1 MIVASYASGSSIDRT
16 LASLRADAT
25 GRDVEV
31 VVVESGGTALAERI
45 QASHPWV
52 TVVGSDQRLYPG
64 DARNR
69 GIAAARAD
77 VLAFVDADTVVEPGF
92 VEAVLDDAGRAREGI
107 VFLAGSVDNA
117 TETSAVAWA
126 NHFCEFAL
134 WLPTPES
141 PGLRPIRTAA
151 TCSMAI
157 SRRAFERY
165 GQFVSGTYCSDT
177 VFAWRASAAGFPP
190 LFEPR
195 MKVRHRGIES
205 FPTFLDKRLWHG
217 RAFARVRVAEQ
228 GFSLW
233 RRLGYALAWPAL
245 ALYLFGRSARDVFR
259 GPSYRRRFVAVSP
272 LVLAGMAAWAAGE
285 AMGYLRPQWR

>member
-1 MIVASYASGSSIDRT
+1 MIVASYASGASIDRT
-16 LASLRADAT
+16 LASLRADAA

-31 VVVESGGTALAERI
+31 VVVESGGTAVAERI

-69 GIAAARAD
+69 GIAASHAD
-77 VLAFVDADTVVEPGF
+77 LLAFVDADTVVEPGF
-92 VEAVLDDAGRAREGI
+92 VEAVLDDAGRARDGI

-117 TETSAVAWA
+117 TDTSAVAWA

-134 WLPTPES
+134 WLPTPS
-141 PGLRPIRTAA
+141 PGRRPIRTAA

-165 GQFVSGTYCSDT
+165 GQFVGGTYCSDT

-195 MKVRHRGIES
+195 MRVRHYGIQS
-205 FPTFLDKRLWHG
+205 FTAFLAKRLWHG

-228 GFSLW
+228 AFSLS
-233 RRLGYALAWPAL
+233 RRLAYALAWPAL
-245 ALYLFGRSARDVFR
+245 TFYLFGRSTREALCR
-259 GPSYRRRFVAVSP
+259 PAYRRRFVMVSP
-272 LVLAGMAAWAAGE
+272 LVLTGMAAWAAGE
-285 AMGYLRPQWR
+285 AAGYLRPRWQ